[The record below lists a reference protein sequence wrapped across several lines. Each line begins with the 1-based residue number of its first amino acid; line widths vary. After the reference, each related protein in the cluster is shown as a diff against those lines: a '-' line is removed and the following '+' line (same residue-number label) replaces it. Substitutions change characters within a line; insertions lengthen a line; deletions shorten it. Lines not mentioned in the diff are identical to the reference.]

1 MSSLEESFD
10 QENPIRFIKTWIQNQ
25 DFKKEGRP
33 SFESSTLL
41 KIYLYGNLIGLRS
54 SRRLESECFRN
65 IELQWLTLG
74 LNPNYHSIAD
84 LRKNNPMVL
93 KCVFKLFILALHR
106 ISTQHTTPIM
116 AM

>member
-1 MSSLEESFD
+1 M
-10 QENPIRFIKTWIQNQ
+10 IKKTQL
-25 DFKKEGRP
+25 DLLKLGFKTKTLKKEGRP

-65 IELQWLTLG
+65 IELQRLTLG
-74 LNPNYHSIAD
+74 LRPNYHTIFD
-84 LRKNNPMVL
+84 FRKDNPNALQSVL
-93 KCVFKLFILALHR
+93 KLFVLALHR